1 MLSVHLTV
9 GSFYLKVLQGHWTTC
24 DLYEFIVCVLSCC
37 HVWLFV
43 ILQTVAPQALLSTG
57 VSRQE
62 YCTGLPCPHP
72 GDLPNPGIE
81 PASLA
86 LQVDSLLL
94 SHWGSPW
101 ICYLIK
107 QMYLALASQVALV
120 VKNLPANAGD
130 LRDTS
135 SVPGI
140 WEDPLEKGTATHSS
154 ILAWRIPWTEEPFWQ
169 ATVHSV
175 AKSQTRLK
183 RLNTS
188 WLLDGVNSKAS
199 KIRLRTSSW
208 GWNIWWGVRELE
220 GVEGNEIG
228 AWWPDSAGICC
239 PQWEHWPWL
248 WVRWE
253 DMTGF
258 GAQER

>member
-9 GSFYLKVLQGHWTTC
+9 GWFYPKVLQGHWTTC

-120 VKNLPANAGD
+120 VRNTPANAGD
-130 LRDTS
+130 TGDM
-135 SVPGI
+135 SVIPGRSRK
-140 WEDPLEKGTATHSS
+140 DPLDEGMATHSS
-154 ILAWRIPWTEEPFWQ
+154 ILAWRTPWTKKSGGLQ
-169 ATVHSV
+169 SIGAT
-175 AKSQTRLK
+175 KSQTK
-183 RLNTS
+183 PK
-188 WLLDGVNSKAS
+188 WLSMHSNLLQS
-199 KIRLRTSSW
+199 
-208 GWNIWWGVRELE
+208 
-220 GVEGNEIG
+220 
-228 AWWPDSAGICC
+228 
-239 PQWEHWPWL
+239 
-248 WVRWE
+248 
-253 DMTGF
+253 
-258 GAQER
+258 

>member
-1 MLSVHLTV
+1 MPLCPSLFSLITCDALSPPHW
-9 GSFYLKVLQGHWTTC
+9 GWFYLKVLQGHWTTH

-57 VSRQE
+57 FSRQE

-81 PASLA
+81 PASRA

-101 ICYLIK
+101 ICYLVK

-120 VKNLPANAGD
+120 VKNLPTNAGD

-135 SVPGI
+135 LVPGI
-140 WEDPLEKGTATHSS
+140 SVGEGHGNPLQYSCLENPMDRGTL
-154 ILAWRIPWTEEPFWQ
+154 LAGYSP
-169 ATVHSV
+169 
-175 AKSQTRLK
+175 
-183 RLNTS
+183 
-188 WLLDGVNSKAS
+188 
-199 KIRLRTSSW
+199 
-208 GWNIWWGVRELE
+208 
-220 GVEGNEIG
+220 
-228 AWWPDSAGICC
+228 
-239 PQWEHWPWL
+239 
-248 WVRWE
+248 
-253 DMTGF
+253 
-258 GAQER
+258 